1 MNRYNIYY
9 QVHKGLREMLYHTA
23 SLLQQTD
30 FTNQEEAAGTIEQL
44 KELIFLFDKH
54 AHTEDHFILPAIVK
68 HKPSAATLFEEEHVQ
83 DQELGNR
90 MSILLHIF
98 NSCTVE
104 QEQLVAAG
112 AIRSAFIEFMIFNLQ
127 HMAKEEIKLNELLWK
142 YYTDEELKN
151 ITVQI
156 VAQLP
161 PDVMGR
167 YSTWM
172 IRALNNTE
180 ITNWLKEIKNNAPDF
195 IFSNMMELAEKE
207 LPANRWMQVQE
218 NMTEGALLA

>member
-1 MNRYNIYY
+1 
-9 QVHKGLREMLYHTA
+9 MLYHTA

-30 FTNQEEAAGTIEQL
+30 FINPEEATISIEQI
-44 KELIFLFDKH
+44 KEVIYLFDKH
-54 AHTEDHFILPAIVK
+54 AHTEDHFILPLVVK
-68 HKPSAATLFEEEHVQ
+68 HKPSAATLFEEEHLQ

-90 MSILLHIF
+90 MRILLHIF
-98 NSCTVE
+98 NCCTME

-112 AIRSAFIEFMIFNLQ
+112 AIRSAFTEFMIFNLQ
-127 HMAKEEIKLNELLWK
+127 HMAKEERKLNELLWK
-142 YYTDEELKN
+142 YYTDEDLKS
-151 ITVQI
+151 ITQQI
-156 VAQLP
+156 TAQLT
-161 PDVMGR
+161 PDAMER

-195 IFSNMMELAEKE
+195 IFNNMIELAEKE